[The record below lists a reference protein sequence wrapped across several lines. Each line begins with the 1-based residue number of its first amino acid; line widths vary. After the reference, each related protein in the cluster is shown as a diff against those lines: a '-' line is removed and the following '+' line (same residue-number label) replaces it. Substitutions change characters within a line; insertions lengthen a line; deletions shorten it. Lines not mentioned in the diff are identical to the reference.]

1 MILWMMPDNAT
12 HTQAVMES
20 FLETFKKENPGIE
33 VNIKV
38 INRRTLWARI
48 FTLKHEIGH
57 EDYPDLVAIPHY
69 WTALL
74 NKANMIL
81 NLTELDKTLRVD
93 NCLDP
98 LKPHCY
104 KKDSVDIYSY
114 PWWMDITALHYRN
127 DHLKLVSDDP
137 AKLLSTWGGLLQA
150 CGELKKYFEGTEGY
164 MPMQNS
170 DWRGSLS
177 HRSVLPCL
185 WGRGADLF
193 NIKDG
198 SCGFGTKEFEEGMAD
213 FINLA
218 AKEYMPILTERS
230 SIGNIS
236 AGKSSLIMTR
246 KQGISIFEG
255 RHKDFDVKTLPVP
268 KTGANYIN
276 YLSGVNLVIPRGSDN
291 PEHALTLLKWITR
304 PEKQLEYAS
313 KTEVFPASESGFE
326 KFLLSSP
333 QRLQN
338 YTNIIAGARTL
349 PNHIATGTIMEVMA
363 NVMSAV
369 ASSIIMHKYGP
380 ETLKEQ
386 LKKAKEEV
394 EGILSLYNE

>member
-12 HTQAVMES
+12 HTQAVMEK
-20 FLETFKKENPGIE
+20 FLEAFKKENPGIE

-127 DHLKLVSDDP
+127 DHLKLISDNP
-137 AKLLSTWGGLLQA
+137 SELLSTWPGLLHA
-150 CGELKKYFEGTEGY
+150 CAELKKYFEGTEGY

-213 FINLA
+213 FVNLA

-236 AGKSSLIMTR
+236 AGKSSLIITR

-255 RHKDFDVKTLPVP
+255 RHKDFDVQTLPVP
-268 KTGANYIN
+268 KTGSNYIN
-276 YLSGVNLVIPRGSDN
+276 YLSGVNFVIPRGSDK
-291 PEHALTLLKWITR
+291 PEDALTLLKWITR
-304 PEKQLEYAS
+304 PENQVEYAS
-313 KTEVFPASESGFE
+313 KTEVFPAAESGFE

-333 QRLQN
+333 QRLRN

-363 NVMSAV
+363 NIMSV
-369 ASSIIMHKYGP
+369 VGSSIIMHKYGP

-386 LKKAKEEV
+386 LNKAKEEV
-394 EGILSLYNE
+394 EAILSLYNE

>member
-20 FLETFKKENPGIE
+20 FLEAFKSENPGIE
-33 VNIKV
+33 VKIKI

-127 DHLKLVSDDP
+127 DHLKLISDDP

-150 CGELKKYFEGTEGY
+150 CGELKKYFEGAEGY

-198 SCGFGTKEFEEGMAD
+198 SCGFGTKEFEEGMSD

-236 AGKSSLIMTR
+236 AGKSSLIITR

-276 YLSGVNLVIPRGSDN
+276 YLSGVNFVIPRGSDS

-349 PNHIATGTIMEVMA
+349 PNHIATGTIMEVMS

-380 ETLKEQ
+380 ETLQEQ

>member
-20 FLETFKKENPGIE
+20 FLEAFKSENPGIE
-33 VNIKV
+33 VKIKI

-127 DHLKLVSDDP
+127 DHLKLISDDP
-137 AKLLSTWGGLLQA
+137 AKLLSTGGGLLQA
-150 CGELKKYFEGTEGY
+150 CGELKKYFEGAEGY

-198 SCGFGTKEFEEGMAD
+198 SCGFGTKEFEEGMSD

-218 AKEYMPILTERS
+218 AKEYMPILT
-230 SIGNIS
+230 
-236 AGKSSLIMTR
+236 
-246 KQGISIFEG
+246 
-255 RHKDFDVKTLPVP
+255 
-268 KTGANYIN
+268 
-276 YLSGVNLVIPRGSDN
+276 
-291 PEHALTLLKWITR
+291 
-304 PEKQLEYAS
+304 
-313 KTEVFPASESGFE
+313 
-326 KFLLSSP
+326 
-333 QRLQN
+333 
-338 YTNIIAGARTL
+338 
-349 PNHIATGTIMEVMA
+349 
-363 NVMSAV
+363 
-369 ASSIIMHKYGP
+369 
-380 ETLKEQ
+380 
-386 LKKAKEEV
+386 
-394 EGILSLYNE
+394 